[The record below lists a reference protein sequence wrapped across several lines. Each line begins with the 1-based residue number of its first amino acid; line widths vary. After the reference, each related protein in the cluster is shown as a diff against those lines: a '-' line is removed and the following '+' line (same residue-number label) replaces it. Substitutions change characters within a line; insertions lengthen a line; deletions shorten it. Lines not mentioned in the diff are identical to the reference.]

1 MVVDAL
7 VFRGLGWNRAEVS
20 TEGLCSASIV
30 DVGVVTCVSQDP
42 SSVDVA
48 RELFLE
54 LLVVK
59 DEFVKLCESAILDT
73 LILFSRG
80 GVFAAEGE
88 TVRVGFTL
96 RSGCILTK
104 LRKLISVLGSGIFQG
119 KRRKVMHRKIMAIP
133 QTSAF

>member
-1 MVVDAL
+1 
-7 VFRGLGWNRAEVS
+7 LGWSGAEK
-20 TEGLCSASIV
+20 GLCCTSIV
-30 DVGVVTCVSQDP
+30 DVGVVTCVLQDP

-59 DEFVKLCESAILDT
+59 EELVKLCESAMLDT

-80 GVFAAEGE
+80 GVFVVEEGA
-88 TVRVGFTL
+88 VRVGFRL
-96 RSGCILTK
+96 RSGCTLTK

-119 KRRKVMHRKIMAIP
+119 KRRKVMQRKIMAMP